1 MQDPLTEQ
9 IIGAAIEGKALSFS
23 EILHSQMNLKDQMKS
38 TIPATLLHLV
48 PKRFDIIG
56 DILLISIPPELDKY
70 KTQIIE
76 KLIRK
81 HKNIRTVLNKVGMLN
96 GERRTAR
103 FEILLGDSTLT
114 IHKEYGYRYKLDIQE
129 VFFSSRL
136 SYERK
141 RVMSMVQP
149 FENILVP
156 FCGVGPFVI
165 PAAACGANVVAIE
178 KNPQGC
184 KWLAE
189 NTRLNRVEENVFII
203 QGDVS
208 YITNMLD
215 QDFDRIILP
224 IPYGMDHVIGNISGM
239 VKKTGTIHFYT
250 FKKQYQIHDL
260 IQKFS
265 DMGFSVAFYRK
276 SGNVAPGVSRW
287 VFDLV
292 KQ

>member
-1 MQDPLTEQ
+1 
-9 IIGAAIEGKALSFS
+9 
-23 EILHSQMNLKDQMKS
+23 MKS
-38 TIPATLLHLV
+38 TIPPQLLHLV
-48 PKRFDIIG
+48 PKRFDVIG
-56 DILLISIPPELDKY
+56 DILLISIPPELDNY

-81 HKNIRTVLNKVGMLN
+81 HKNIKTVLNKVGMLN
-96 GERRTAR
+96 GEKRTAR
-103 FEILLGDSTLT
+103 FEILLGDSTRT
-114 IHKEYGYRYKLDIQE
+114 IHKEYGYRYKLDVRE
-129 VFFSSRL
+129 VFFNSRL
-136 SYERK
+136 SYERN

-165 PAAACGANVVAIE
+165 PAAACGASVTAIE

-189 NTRLNRVEENVFII
+189 NTRLNKVEDNVSII
-203 QGDVS
+203 HGDVS

-224 IPYGMDHVIGNISGM
+224 IPYGMDHIIEDMSKM
-239 VKKTGTIHFYT
+239 VKKTGTMHFYT

-260 IQKFS
+260 IQKYS
-265 DMGFSVAFYRK
+265 DMGFNVAFYRK

-292 KQ
+292 KK